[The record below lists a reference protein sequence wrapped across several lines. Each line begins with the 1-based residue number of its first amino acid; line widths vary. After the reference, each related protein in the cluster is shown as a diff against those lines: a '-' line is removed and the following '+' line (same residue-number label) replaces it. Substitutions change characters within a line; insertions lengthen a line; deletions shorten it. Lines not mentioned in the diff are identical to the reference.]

1 MLKFCLFVAM
11 LYALGGAVWFLVFG
25 RRLLRPVI
33 RLPKRRTRSQRYAKK
48 RRMAAYQKRKTAGK
62 PRRFCVK

>member
-11 LYALGGAVWFLVFG
+11 LYVLGGAVWFLVFG

-48 RRMAAYQKRKTAGK
+48 APYGGISKKENGGKT
-62 PRRFCVK
+62 PPFLR

>member
-11 LYALGGAVWFLVFG
+11 LYVLGGAVWFLVFG

-33 RLPKRRTRSQRYAKK
+33 RLPAVIPGLLLSGACRQRYRHC
-48 RRMAAYQKRKTAGK
+48 RR
-62 PRRFCVK
+62 